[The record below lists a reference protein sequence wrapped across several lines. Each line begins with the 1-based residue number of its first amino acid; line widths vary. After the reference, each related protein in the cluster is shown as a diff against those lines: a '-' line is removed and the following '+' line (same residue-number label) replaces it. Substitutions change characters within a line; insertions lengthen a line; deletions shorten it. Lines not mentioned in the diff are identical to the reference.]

1 MRMATS
7 GTERQ
12 RRSAAGFTLVEL
24 LAVLAI
30 LAIAVVAISYG
41 GNRSVD
47 SARFRALMVK
57 TASSI
62 REARSQAIRTAGESV
77 FIVDLGRRRMG
88 DPAGGDGLAI
98 PRDVDVSAEVAASEQ
113 YRDGSLGIRFYGNG
127 SSTGGTLR
135 FVWRGQQY
143 RILVNWLTGNVS
155 MGHG

>member
-1 MRMATS
+1 MRIPTS
-7 GTERQ
+7 QTERL
-12 RRSAAGFTLVEL
+12 RSAAGFTLVEL

-41 GNRSVD
+41 GNRSID
-47 SARFRALMVK
+47 SAQFRALMVR
-57 TASSI
+57 TAASI
-62 REARSQAIRTAGESV
+62 REARSQAIRAAGESV

-88 DPAGGDGLAI
+88 DRNGGEGLAI
-98 PRDVDVSAEVAASEQ
+98 PREVDVTAEVAASEQ
-113 YRDGSLGIRFYGNG
+113 YRDGSLGIRFYSNG

-135 FVWRGQQY
+135 FVWRGQTY

>member
-1 MRMATS
+1 MRTPTS
-7 GTERQ
+7 GTDG
-12 RRSAAGFTLVEL
+12 RRSSASGFTLVEM
-24 LAVLAI
+24 LAVLAV

-41 GNRSVD
+41 GNRSID
-47 SARFRALMVK
+47 GARFRALTVK
-57 TASSI
+57 TAAMI

-77 FIVDLGRRRMG
+77 FIIDLGRRRMG
-88 DPAGGDGLAI
+88 DRDGGDGLAI
-98 PRDVDVSAEVAASEQ
+98 PGDVDVTAEVAASEQ

-135 FVWRGQQY
+135 LVWRGQTY

>member
-1 MRMATS
+1 MRIPTS
-7 GTERQ
+7 GTDG
-12 RRSAAGFTLVEL
+12 RRSAAAGFTLVEL

-47 SARFRALMVK
+47 AAQFRALMVK
-57 TASSI
+57 TAAAI
-62 REARSQAIRTAGESV
+62 REAHAGAIRTSGESV
-77 FIVDLGRRRMG
+77 FVVDLGRRRMG
-88 DPAGGDGLAI
+88 EAGGGDGLAI
-98 PRDVDVSAEVAASEQ
+98 PGDVDVTAEVAASEQ

-135 FVWRGQQY
+135 FVWRGQNYQ
-143 RILVNWLTGNVS
+143 ILVNWLTGNVS